1 MNGKP
6 DLLPRRMAAAILGD
20 VLDNKKPL
28 DGCLE
33 AVFANNKALGVRDRA
48 FLRQLVATSLRQLG
62 NIDAIL
68 AKKLKKPLP
77 RRAGMAR
84 HILRLGIA
92 QILFMKV
99 ADFAA
104 VDTSVQLVAKH
115 KQPQVRALKGL
126 VNAVLRGVTRE
137 KEALLDEAARKI
149 TRNIPG
155 WLKKSWSAILN
166 EAEILEISRILVQD
180 PPLDLTP
187 RCPKN
192 AAEIA
197 AEMNADLLPNGS
209 IRLTEGGDIRRLP
222 GFAEGRWW
230 VQDAAAS
237 LAVGL
242 LGAVKGQNIADL
254 CAAPGGKTLQLAAAG
269 ANVTAIDRS
278 TARLVRLRE
287 NLART
292 GLSADV
298 VTSDIR
304 KFHPDAPF
312 DGVLLDAPCSATG
325 TLRRHPDVGWI
336 KSASEIAA
344 LVTLQGE
351 LLDHALRLLAPGGA
365 LVYCVCSL
373 QPAEGPEQIAAF
385 LARTPDA
392 ALEPVEAS
400 GLPGLADAV
409 TPEGYLR
416 TLPSH
421 WRDEGGMDG
430 FFMARLRRLPGPL
443 AGIGPT
449 C

>member
-1 MNGKP
+1 M
-6 DLLPRRMAAAILGD
+6 PRRLAAAVLGD
-20 VLDNKKPL
+20 ILDNKQPL

-33 AVFANNKALGVRDRA
+33 AVFAKNKTLAVRDRA
-48 FLRQLVATSLRQLG
+48 FLRRLVATSLRRLG
-62 NIDAIL
+62 TIDAML

-77 RRAGMAR
+77 KRSGLVR

-104 VDTSVQLVAKH
+104 VDTSVELVAKH
-115 KQPQVRALKGL
+115 KQPQVRALKNL

-137 KEALLDEAARKI
+137 KEALLDEAEKKI

-155 WLKKSWSAILN
+155 WLKESWSAILN
-166 EAEILEISRILVQD
+166 EAEILEISRVLVQD

-187 RCPKN
+187 RSPKN
-192 AAEIA
+192 AAGIA
-197 AEMNADLLPNGS
+197 AEMNAGLLPNGS

-222 GFAEGRWW
+222 GFGEGRWW

-242 LGAVKGQNIADL
+242 LGAIKGQNIADL

-269 ANVTAIDRS
+269 ARVTAIDRS
-278 TARLVRLRE
+278 VARLARLRE

-298 VTSDIR
+298 VTSDLR
-304 KFHPDAPF
+304 KFHTGVPF

-325 TLRRHPDVGWI
+325 TLRRHPDVAWI
-336 KSASEIAA
+336 KSAREIAA
-344 LVTLQGE
+344 LVTLQGG
-351 LLDHALRLLAPGGA
+351 LLDHAFGLLAPGGA

-373 QPAEGPEQIAAF
+373 QPMEGPEQIAAF
-385 LARTPDA
+385 LARTPGA
-392 ALEPVEAS
+392 ALEPIGAS
-400 GLPGLADAV
+400 ELPGLAGAI
-409 TPEGYLR
+409 TPEGFLR

-421 WRDEGGMDG
+421 WGTEGGMDG
-430 FFMARLRRLPGPL
+430 FFMARLRRLPESGQP
-443 AGIGPT
+443 ANQRP
-449 C
+449 